1 MRIHDE
7 QRRGAVGAA
16 HPQLQLRGGRSG
28 AGACRPAHQPRGGN
42 GLRFAGHRAHCRLR
56 RPIAA
61 LFLDPACAAYAIAA
75 DGLPLFAASALFFA
89 LNVVFIGYYQS
100 LERSA
105 RATLFMLLRGI
116 VLLVPAFLVLPALLG
131 SRGAW
136 LAIPCAE
143 ALTLLLMVADHLL
156 CRRR

>member
-16 HPQLQLRGGRSG
+16 HPQFQLR
-28 AGACRPAHQPRGGN
+28 AGEAARVRAALRTSLVAGTAC
-42 GLRFAGHRAHCRLR
+42 GLLATALIAACA

-75 DGLPLFAASALFFA
+75 DVLPLFAASALFFA

-116 VLLVPAFLVLPALLG
+116 VLLVPAFLVLPALVG